1 MNMFDEATT
10 IDGMIKMLK
19 LTQCEIAKQ
28 LGVSQSFVANK
39 LRLLNIPERLRPVIV
54 LGGLSERHARTLLR
68 IKDEQTLEKCINL
81 AIDRK
86 MTVIECEAMVD
97 IEIEAVAPNI
107 IGRAPKNERI
117 DCFINFLSS
126 SIESLRSIGIEV
138 NRAYSH
144 HGRHRY
150 ITISIEDV

>member
-1 MNMFDEATT
+1 MNMFDEAMT

-19 LTQCEIAKQ
+19 LTQSEIAKQ
-28 LGVSQSFVANK
+28 LGVSQSYIANK
-39 LRLLNIPERLRPVIV
+39 LRLLNIPERLRTLIV
-54 LGGLSERHARTLLR
+54 LGELSERHARTLLR
-68 IKDEQTLEKCINL
+68 IKDETALEKCIKK
-81 AIDRK
+81 AIERK

-97 IEIEAVAPNI
+97 IEVEAIAPDV

-117 DCFINFLSS
+117 DCFISFLSS
-126 SIESLRSIGIEV
+126 SIESLRSMGIEV

>member
-1 MNMFDEATT
+1 MNMFDEAIT

-19 LTQCEIAKQ
+19 LTQCEIARQ
-28 LGVSQSFVANK
+28 LGVSQSYIANK
-39 LRLLNIPERLRPVIV
+39 LRLLNIPEKLRSIIV
-54 LGGLSERHARTLLR
+54 LGGLSERHARALLR
-68 IKDEQTLEKCINL
+68 IKDEDKLSECINR
-81 AIDRK
+81 AINEK

-97 IEIEAVAPNI
+97 IVVEATAPSI

-117 DCFINFLSS
+117 DCFINFLTS